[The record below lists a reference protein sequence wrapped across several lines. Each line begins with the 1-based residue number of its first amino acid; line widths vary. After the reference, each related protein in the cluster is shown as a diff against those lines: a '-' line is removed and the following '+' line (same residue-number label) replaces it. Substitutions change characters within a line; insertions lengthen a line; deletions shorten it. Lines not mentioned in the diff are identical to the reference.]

1 MLHPQIVV
9 FEREKRIATLL
20 RELAAAE
27 RWALREPRQLEN
39 CREQLRQL
47 TPTVFV
53 VAVERPS
60 DSALQLLQT
69 ATVECPH
76 VAIVAVGSVEDA
88 ETLAVVRTALALPV
102 DMSQA
107 DIDVQAAMI
116 TKRLNIADL
125 KDPQKVDKF
134 LARFSALYDLTTGG
148 STATGASIILG
159 GGGSGVGTNTSL
171 LSSLQSVAL
180 GRL

>member
-27 RWALREPRQLEN
+27 RWALREPRQRDN

-53 VAVERPS
+53 IVIERPS
-60 DSALQLLQT
+60 DTALELLQ
-69 ATVECPH
+69 AAAVECPH

-88 ETLAVVRTALALPV
+88 ETLAGLSCDLGADYALFPPLARDLLPEVVRGLMERSIKKQSPPAG
-102 DMSQA
+102 
-107 DIDVQAAMI
+107 
-116 TKRLNIADL
+116 
-125 KDPQKVDKF
+125 
-134 LARFSALYDLTTGG
+134 TGG
-148 STATGASIILG
+148 LVE
-159 GGGSGVGTNTSL
+159 SG
-171 LSSLQSVAL
+171 
-180 GRL
+180 